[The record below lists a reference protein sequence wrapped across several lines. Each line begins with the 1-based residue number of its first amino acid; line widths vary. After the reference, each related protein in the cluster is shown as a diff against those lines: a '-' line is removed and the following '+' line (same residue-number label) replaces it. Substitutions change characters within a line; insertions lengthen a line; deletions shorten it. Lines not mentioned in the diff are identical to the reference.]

1 MVVLPR
7 PRLPLSP
14 PDGRGGEGERPSH
27 VGDGCVRRA
36 MPDPPMQ
43 GLMRNTMV
51 INHRELSKYLG
62 RPEVAAGL
70 LDERKAAPPAV
81 IFLIGGG
88 RAF

>member
-1 MVVLPR
+1 
-7 PRLPLSP
+7 
-14 PDGRGGEGERPSH
+14 
-27 VGDGCVRRA
+27 
-36 MPDPPMQ
+36 MQ